1 MQLVFKKIRI
11 FGGSI
16 SKKAAN
22 MEIKK
27 RFFKD
32 PGVSYFL
39 FGPRGTGKSTW
50 LQEHY
55 TDNVLFIDLLSPNL
69 YRFYS
74 ARPERLNELVDG
86 NPDKELFV
94 IDEIQKVPELLDV
107 VHQIMESK
115 KNIRFV
121 LTGSSARKIRHSAVD
136 LLAGRAANKTF
147 HPFMASE
154 LGGDFNFEKALKFG
168 LVPLVYCSINPL
180 ETLNAYVYLYI
191 NEEVRMEGLVR
202 NIGNFSRFLEI
213 ISFSNGS
220 ILNMNGIARDSQVGR
235 KAVEGYVSVLEDV
248 LLAQKLPV
256 FSKRAK
262 RKLVAHPKFY
272 FFDAGVYR
280 ALRPAGPLD
289 SPHEIDGIA
298 LENLVMQH
306 LMAWNAYTG
315 NGSKLFYWR
324 TKSGV
329 EVDFV
334 VYGEDMLKAIEVKNS
349 NNIRPADLKGLLA
362 FKEDYPEVECLFLYR
377 GTEKLMING
386 ILCMPVNLFLIELVP
401 EY

>member
-1 MQLVFKKIRI
+1 
-11 FGGSI
+11 
-16 SKKAAN
+16 

-27 RFFKD
+27 RYFKD
-32 PGVSYFL
+32 PGVSFFL

-50 LQEHY
+50 LKEHY
-55 TDNVLFIDLLSPNL
+55 KENAVFVDLLSPNL
-69 YRFYS
+69 NRHYS

-86 NPDKELFV
+86 NPEKELFV

-107 VHQIMESK
+107 VHQIMENK

-121 LTGSSARKIRHSAVD
+121 LTGSSARKLKHSAVD

-154 LGGDFNFEKALKFG
+154 LGSDFNLAKALKFG
-168 LVPLVYCSINPL
+168 MVPLVYGSTNPL
-180 ETLNAYVYLYI
+180 ETLNAYVSLYI

-213 ISFSNGS
+213 ISLSNGS
-220 ILNMNGIARDSQVGR
+220 ILNMTGIARDSEVGR

-248 LLAQKLPV
+248 LLAHKLPV

-262 RKLVAHPKFY
+262 RRLVAHPKFY

-280 ALRPAGPLD
+280 ALRPSGPLD

-298 LENLVMQH
+298 LENLIMQH
-306 LMAWNAYTG
+306 LTAWNAYSG

-334 VYGEDMLKAIEVKNS
+334 VYGENTLMAIEVKNS
-349 NNIRPADLKGLLA
+349 NIIKQADLKGLRA
-362 FKEDYPEVECLFLYR
+362 FKQDYPEADCLFLYR
-377 GTEKLMING
+377 GTEKLLKNG
-386 ILCMPVNLFLIELVP
+386 VLCMPAHLFLQDLVP
-401 EY
+401 GFPAN